1 MGDKVL
7 NMNYIIDVICYVC
20 VIFFFNIL
28 FINYL
33 LWFEKYRNFCL
44 NVNRGIFFFFEEFY
58 LWSFLN

>member
-44 NVNRGIFFFFEEFY
+44 NVNRGIFFFLMNFIYGVF
-58 LWSFLN
+58 